1 LACEIFTCEIDAIFS
16 TLLDDS
22 GELFALLFSLLDAP
36 PPLNPVLAGYFSK
49 VMCAVLG
56 RRAMQALALLQRRPR
71 CLEALL
77 RHVGSTSCA
86 EVLHRLVGADDGP
99 LAGHPDAQAWL
110 CASPLLG
117 KLLDALGP
125 DATPST
131 QANAADVLS
140 AIARTAPCDLATSLA
155 APPSLGRLFSQGL
168 LCGGGS
174 GRGGRGLS
182 HALDVALALMD
193 PRPPR
198 TPEPPPGANAP
209 ERREGAAEPS
219 RMAGA
224 ALPHFSSLV
233 ARLSRPA
240 DAASSAASAALP
252 TAWGSLRPPLGMDR
266 LKIVEFL
273 SAMLRTGSPPVR
285 EAYMRLGVLGH
296 CLELFAAYPF
306 HTLLHSAVEAQVA
319 HALSGSQPELA
330 RHACAPA
337 PGGAALLARVAGMH
351 VTLPQAGPAW
361 ALAPRL
367 PGVGAPAET
376 PANGRPPPGPPT
388 GPRPLRAGYMGYV
401 VRIGN
406 RIAELSAAPG
416 YAWLAD
422 AVAGDAR
429 WGAYVAGPLRA
440 CADAQAGGRWA
451 CGRPS
456 RGNSDGGD
464 EEEDEDDD
472 DDDDGGGGGGRL
484 SVDNTAA
491 ALKLNRDVYH
501 RYDAFGDDDDD
512 DEDEEEDEDDDDRGG
527 GGGGARRGGGGGG
540 GGGGAASGGG
550 GDSDEDGG
558 GGEVFSSWEQRADGS
573 IDLGSL
579 RLGAPASAA
588 GGAGGSSPPSG
599 SPTGSPSGSPMR
611 GARRGGGVG
620 GEEEDDDTDAPTP
633 DGLGDDDDVIIG
645 DERDGAATSA
655 PVSHLHSSLVGGY
668 GSSLPPPPPPPPP
681 PYDASAFWRAGYDAT
696 LTADDV

>member
-22 GELFALLFSLLDAP
+22 GELFGLLFSLLDAP
-36 PPLNPVLAGYFSK
+36 APLNPVLAGYFSK

-56 RRAMQALALLQRRPR
+56 RRAMQALSLLQRRPR

-131 QANAADVLS
+131 QANAADVLA
-140 AIARTAPCDLATSLA
+140 AIARTAPSDLATSLA

-168 LCGGGS
+168 LCGGSG

-182 HALDVALALMD
+182 HALEVALALMD

-198 TPEPPPGANAP
+198 TPEPPPGAHMP

-233 ARLSRPA
+233 ARLARPA
-240 DAASSAASAALP
+240 ADACSSADALP

-273 SAMLRTGSPPVR
+273 AAMLRTGSPPVR
-285 EAYMRLGVLGH
+285 EAYIRLGVLGH
-296 CLELFAAYPF
+296 SLELFAAYPF
-306 HTLLHSAVEAQVA
+306 HTMLHAAVEAQVA
-319 HALSGSQPELA
+319 HALNGSQLELA
-330 RHACAPA
+330 RHACAPS
-337 PGGAALLARVAGMH
+337 PGGAALLSRVGGMH

-376 PANGRPPPGPPT
+376 LPNGRPAPGPPT

-416 YAWLAD
+416 YGWLAD
-422 AVAGDAR
+422 AVAADAR

-440 CADAQAGGRWA
+440 CADAQAGGRWV

-456 RGNSDGGD
+456 RGGSDGGD
-464 EEEDEDDD
+464 DDDEEEEDDD
-472 DDDDGGGGGGRL
+472 DDGAGGGRL

-501 RYDAFGDDDDD
+501 RYDAFGDDDEDEDED
-512 DEDEEEDEDDDDRGG
+512 DEDEEEDEEDRGA
-527 GGGGARRGGGGGG
+527 GARRGAGGG

-550 GDSDEDGG
+550 GDSDEDAGGG

-579 RLGAPASAA
+579 RLGAPAG
-588 GGAGGSSPPSG
+588 GGAGGSSPPGG

-611 GARRGGGVG
+611 GARGARGGGI
-620 GEEEDDDTDAPTP
+620 DDDDDELDAPTP

-645 DERDGAATSA
+645 DEREGASASA
-655 PVSHLHSSLVGGY
+655 PSSQLHAGGY
-668 GSSLPPPPPPPPP
+668 GGTGASPSLPPPPPLP